1 MTMTTTL
8 LQRFPILVSACV
20 TTAMLALVLLGGAT
34 PGHAQVAVMV
44 NGEPITDFDVEQ
56 RTKLDFLTTHKAA
69 TRQEVIQELVDQK
82 LKIREAKQY
91 GVDPT
96 SNDIDEAFGQM
107 GTRMRLSSDQLSKVL
122 EAQGIRPDT
131 LKQRIKSEMVW
142 TALVRGRFKE
152 SLQVSEKEVNA
163 AAGAA
168 TDVKD
173 DKDAKTSTESFEYK
187 MQPIVL
193 IVPKGSSPA
202 AIELRRKEAETLRG
216 RIQTC
221 DEANALFKS
230 MQNAAI
236 RDAVVRT
243 SADMP
248 APLREVLDKTPI
260 GHLTEPELTKQGVE
274 MVALCS
280 RKPTTV
286 DTPRKKEIRDKM
298 FSDKF
303 EAKSNSYLN
312 QIRKAAMIEYRH

>member
-1 MTMTTTL
+1 
-8 LQRFPILVSACV
+8 
-20 TTAMLALVLLGGAT
+20 
-34 PGHAQVAVMV
+34 
-44 NGEPITDFDVEQ
+44 
-56 RTKLDFLTTHKAA
+56 
-69 TRQEVIQELVDQK
+69 
-82 LKIREAKQY
+82 
-91 GVDPT
+91 
-96 SNDIDEAFGQM
+96 
-107 GTRMRLSSDQLSKVL
+107 MRLSSDQLNKVL

-131 LKQRIKSEMVW
+131 LKQRIKGEMVW
-142 TALVRGRFKE
+142 TALIRGRFKE

-163 AAGAA
+163 AAGAQA
-168 TDVKD
+168 DVKD
-173 DKDAKTSTESFEYK
+173 EKDAKTETESFEYK

-202 AIELRRKEAETLRG
+202 TIELRRKEAETLRG

-236 RDAVVRT
+236 RDAVVKT

-248 APLREVLDKTPI
+248 APLRELLDKTPI

-286 DTPRKKEIRDKM
+286 DTPRKREIREKM
-298 FSDKF
+298 FGDKF
-303 EAKSNSYLN
+303 EAKSNSYLK